1 MAIVLLGNNV
11 VQKHESRRLIQVDN
25 VMVLEINIPGFG
37 GIRIEHVVF
46 DLNGTLA
53 VDGHIPQSTR
63 ERLRVLAGRVSLVVM
78 TADTHGTLDQVI
90 GDLPVKAQRIAGAI
104 GASEKRAL
112 VEMLG
117 AQQTIAVGNGRN
129 DVEMLEAAVKGG
141 KDKVG
146 VLGVTVLTSIL
157 NEDLESAGFRKIFYD
172 DLTRLVIKR
181 AGMAKQAGCKGIV
194 CSALEVRMIK
204 ETFGQDFIAVTP
216 GIRPG
221 WDVHG
226 KNDQRR
232 VTTPARAIEN
242 GSDYLVIG
250 RPIRDA
256 KDPKDAAVRIA
267 EEIETV
273 L

>member
-1 MAIVLLGNNV
+1 VDKPTMKKAKDYIIFPLDVSSLKTAKQYVETLSESVGMFKIGLELFIRSGPDIIDFIKTSGTAGVFLDLKLHDIPATVSRAMQNIANLGV
-11 VQKHESRRLIQVDN
+11 AFATVHCGETSR
-25 VMVLEINIPGFG
+25 
-37 GIRIEHVVF
+37 
-46 DLNGTLA
+46 
-53 VDGHIPQSTR
+53 
-63 ERLRVLAGRVSLVVM
+63 
-78 TADTHGTLDQVI
+78 
-90 GDLPVKAQRIAGAI
+90 
-104 GASEKRAL
+104 
-112 VEMLG
+112 
-117 AQQTIAVGNGRN
+117 
-129 DVEMLEAAVKGG
+129 MLEAAVKGG

-146 VLGVTVLTSIL
+146 VLGVTVLTSVL

-181 AGMAKQAGCKGIV
+181 AAMAKQAGCKGIV
-194 CSALEVRMIK
+194 CSALEVKMIK

-216 GIRPG
+216 GIRPS
-221 WDVHG
+221 WDADG

-232 VTTPARAIEN
+232 VTTPARAVED

-267 EEIETV
+267 EEIETI